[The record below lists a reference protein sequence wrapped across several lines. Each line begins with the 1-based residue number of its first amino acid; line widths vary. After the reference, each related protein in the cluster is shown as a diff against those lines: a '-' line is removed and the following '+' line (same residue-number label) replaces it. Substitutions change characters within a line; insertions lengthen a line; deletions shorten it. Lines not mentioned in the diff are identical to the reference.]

1 MRSLGIKPSTKTY
14 NAMMG
19 CLGRCRKPD
28 LMLKA
33 HKQMLDEGIKPDD
46 TTRHFLGKFGP
57 PGTSQSSQAWGSG
70 NLMGQRVELKYY
82 GRGAEPGEEAPGDS
96 GPVYNPREKYRKEG
110 VLLAMKREDS
120 GWVRRDRE
128 RQLAEERRQA
138 QVKGEEGMREGEES
152 GLRNPVKVLQPGE
165 GRGDMGEKDEHESGS
180 VSEEE
185 EGLEEG
191 YGVGESYGG
200 RPVEARGQ
208 TLPSSSKRENV
219 VETPEARIGRMK
231 EGGMR
236 APKQVS
242 RFCEYFH
249 YSNNI

>member
-82 GRGAEPGEEAPGDS
+82 GRGGEPGGEAPGDP

-138 QVKGEEGMREGEES
+138 QVRREEGMREGEET

-165 GRGDMGEKDEHESGS
+165 GRGDMGEEDEHEPEL
-180 VSEEE
+180 VSKDE
-185 EGLEEG
+185 EGLELG

-200 RPVEARGQ
+200 RPEEARGQ
-208 TLPSSSKRENV
+208 TFPSSSKTENV
-219 VETPEARIGRMK
+219 VETPEARIGSRK
-231 EGGMR
+231 EGRMR

-242 RFCEYFH
+242 RFCDYFQ